1 MLPPSRIVYP
11 VKPKAR
17 RPFPKRIALA
27 LGVFGALIVLGG
39 GLWYVANLPYL
50 AVDRLEVRGASL
62 LPPAEIEAAVH
73 ESIAGRGRW
82 GFIPRSNFFAVS
94 GKAIEYLLRQRFP
107 SIEQVDVGRRF
118 PDRLV
123 IEIKERTLWGVY
135 CSRGDSNEPPGSC
148 AYLDTSG
155 TAYAELSQFQG
166 WLLPVVFGSGSV
178 ALGTAPI
185 PPATLAFFGQA
196 RAALAAVGGDLLAM
210 RLSTSTPADARLE
223 LAEGWELWVNTGRPT
238 SEWSS
243 ALETVLEQEIG
254 ARRPL
259 LEYVD
264 LRLGNK
270 VFYKYR

>member
-1 MLPPSRIVYP
+1 MPSPSRIVYP

-17 RPFPKRIALA
+17 RPFPKRIAFVLLA
-27 LGVFGALIVLGG
+27 PAALAALGG

-50 AVDRLEVRGASL
+50 AVDRLEVRGARLL
-62 LPPAEIEAAVH
+62 LPSEIEAAVR

-94 GKAIEYLLRQRFP
+94 GEAIEKRLGERFS
-107 SIEQVDVGRRF
+107 SIEHVDVGRRF

-123 IEIKERTLWGVY
+123 IEVKERTLWGVY
-135 CSRGDSNEPPGSC
+135 CSRGDTDEPPRSC

-155 TAYAELSQFQG
+155 TAYEELSQFQG
-166 WLLPVVFGSGSV
+166 WLLPVIFGSGSV
-178 ALGTAPI
+178 VLGTAPI

-196 RAALAAVGGDLLAM
+196 RAALAAVGGELLAV

-223 LAEGWELWVNTGRPT
+223 LAEGWELWVNVTRPT

-243 ALETVLEQEIG
+243 ALEAVLEQEIG

>member
-1 MLPPSRIVYP
+1 MPPPSRIVYP
-11 VKPKAR
+11 IKSKPQ
-17 RPFPKRIALA
+17 RPFSKRIAFVLLASAA
-27 LGVFGALIVLGG
+27 LGFLAG

-62 LPPAEIEAAVH
+62 LSPSEIETAVR

-94 GKAIEYLLRQRFP
+94 GKAIEKRLGERFP
-107 SIEQVDVGRRF
+107 SLEHIDVGRRF

-135 CSRGDSNEPPGSC
+135 CSRGDTDDAPRSC

-155 TAYAELSQFQG
+155 TAYEELSQFQG

-185 PPATLAFFGQA
+185 SPATLAFFGQA
-196 RAALAAVGGDLLAM
+196 RAALAAVGGDLLAL
-210 RLSTSTPADARLE
+210 RLSTSSAADARLE
-223 LAEGWELWVNTGRPT
+223 LAEGWELWVSTDRPIA
-238 SEWSS
+238 EWSGV
-243 ALETVLEQEIG
+243 LETVLEQEIG